1 MIRGFPSTMNDD
13 YQLNLWR
20 VIEYASKVHYD
31 TEVVSYRNLQGG
43 KVHRMNYS
51 QVYDRVKR
59 MSSALESLGTN
70 PGDRI
75 AVLGWNDHRYYESY
89 FSITGIG
96 AVMLELNQRLA
107 INDLDYIIKHS
118 KAKGILIDESLLE
131 LGNALMKNNKFD
143 FSIIMSDDPT
153 KLSIEIKNN
162 VYNYEDLIKSN
173 SPKKNYE
180 EIDEKSAATACYT
193 SGTTGK
199 PKGVYYSH
207 RSLILHGWGIN
218 GVINFKPEDT
228 FAAIVPMFHA
238 NGWGAHIAATMMGSK
253 IVLPGRYTPDSLA
266 NILINEGVTAA
277 AGAPA
282 ILIPLL
288 EVLRKMEPRPK
299 LNNIRFVSGA
309 TEPPLALMVQLKE
322 FGINITHAYGATETT
337 PLVTANLPKIKIKQ
351 LSEDVQIEYA
361 RKQGLP
367 IFGVEVKIIDPAG
380 NELPWD
386 GKSIGELIIRGPWVA
401 KQYYNDERSRES
413 FINNWWKSGDA
424 ATIDEN
430 GYVKIVDR
438 IKDLIKS
445 GGEWI
450 SSIDLENYL
459 MAHPAV
465 LEASVV
471 GVPHPKWEERP
482 IALVVLREQYRNKNY
497 NELEKEL
504 KEHLSKRFAK
514 WQIPDKIFFVN
525 EIPKSSTGKFDKKT
539 IRSQYKNIYNVQN
552 P

>member
-309 TEPPLALMVQLKE
+309 TEPPLALMMQLKE